1 MADRKDR
8 RAAGGEPTGPT
19 VPEDN
24 DAPETPGTG
33 TPPMT
38 GRQKLRL
45 VGLVILKRVRF
56 IAILAAVGLFIGYW
70 DTIKNYWDKWTR
82 PKAAAVRELEAG
94 QEFFCPMHPQVVQ
107 TTFAPNGDVPNC
119 PICGMPLSVR
129 KKGEATKL
137 PVGVTGRVQL
147 TPERVQQAGIQTV
160 PVQSRPV
167 TRQTTTVGYV
177 AFDESRL
184 SRVTSRVMG
193 YVEKLY
199 VDKTFVTVREGE
211 PLAEIYSPELYS
223 TAQELLLAARP
234 GGPPSGL
241 LASARER
248 MELFGVGPQ
257 EIDAILASGKANPRL
272 VIRSPRSGYVI
283 EKKVVAGS
291 NVEPGMTLL
300 EVADLSA
307 VWIEA
312 EVYEKDIALLAP
324 GQKIEATVQAL
335 PNRTFTGRLALI
347 YPRLDVA
354 TRTNR
359 VRFELANPR
368 HELRPGMFATVS
380 ISTPLE
386 DIEPF
391 KSLVRSKAPIVL
403 TSSGVGTGN
412 GGASSN
418 GGAAGTN
425 GASAFAGPDDR
436 PRYEFLVVPELAV
449 IDTGTKK
456 VVYVQRE
463 PGLFEGREV
472 ELGPRVE
479 LLDQGRRVD
488 YYPVVKGL
496 AAGER
501 VAAAGAFLIDA
512 ETRLNPAAASTYF
525 GATGGS
531 PSSGR
536 SSQPAASSPRQGDQT
551 SRTPEGDSPISGTMR
566 SMVARKSGQSPE
578 PAKELSKED
587 LENIAQ
593 LPEADRQPAIAQRV
607 CPITGAALGS
617 MGVPVKITLRGQ
629 PVFLCCKG
637 CVGKAKREPDE
648 TLKKIGRP

>member
-8 RAAGGEPTGPT
+8 RAAGGEAIGLT
-19 VPEDN
+19 VSDDN

-33 TPPMT
+33 TPPMS

-82 PKAAAVRELEAG
+82 PKAAASRQLDPGE
-94 QEFFCPMHPQVVQ
+94 EFFCPMDPQVIRSSYE
-107 TTFAPNGDVPNC
+107 PNGDVPKC
-119 PICGMPLSVR
+119 PICGMPLSAR

-137 PVGVTGRVQL
+137 PLGVTGRVQL

-160 PVQSRPV
+160 PVQHRPV

-184 SRVTSRVMG
+184 SRVVSRVMG

-234 GGPPSGL
+234 GAPPSGL

-248 MELFGVGPQ
+248 LELFGVGPQ
-257 EIDAILASGKANPRL
+257 EIDAILASGKASPRL

-324 GQKIEATVQAL
+324 GQKIEAAVQAL
-335 PNRTFTGRLALI
+335 PNRTFVGRLALI

-380 ISTPLE
+380 INTPLE

-403 TSSGVGTGN
+403 
-412 GGASSN
+412 ASS
-418 GGAAGTN
+418 GGAAGIT
-425 GASAFAGPDDR
+425 GPDDR

-472 ELGPRVE
+472 ELGSRVE
-479 LLDQGRRVD
+479 LLEGGRRVD

-531 PSSGR
+531 ASSGR

-551 SRTPEGDSPISGTMR
+551 SRTPAAT
-566 SMVARKSGQSPE
+566 
-578 PAKELSKED
+578 ELSKED
-587 LENIAQ
+587 LENISQ
-593 LPEADRQPAIAQRV
+593 LPEADRHLALAQRV

-637 CVGKAKREPDE
+637 CVGKAKREPEE
-648 TLKKIGRP
+648 TLKKVSQMPTMKTQ

>member
-1 MADRKDR
+1 MRDSKDR
-8 RAAGGEPTGPT
+8 RAAGGEPIGPT
-19 VPEDN
+19 VPQEDG
-24 DAPETPGTG
+24 ASATPATG

-70 DTIKNYWDKWTR
+70 ETIENYWDKWTR
-82 PKAAAVRELEAG
+82 PKAAAVRQLEPG
-94 QEFFCPMHPQVVQ
+94 QEFFCPMHPQVVR
-107 TTFAPNGDVPNC
+107 TTFEPNGDVPLC

-129 KKGEATKL
+129 KKGEAAKL

-147 TPERVQQAGIQTV
+147 TPERVQQAGIRTV

-184 SRVTSRVMG
+184 SKVVSRVMG
-193 YVEKLY
+193 YVERLY
-199 VDKTFVTVREGE
+199 VDKTYATVREGE
-211 PLAEIYSPELYS
+211 PLAELYSPELYS
-223 TAQELLLAARP
+223 TAQEILLAARP
-234 GGPPSGL
+234 GAPPSGL
-241 LASARER
+241 VASARQR
-248 MELFGVGPQ
+248 LELFGVSPQ
-257 EIDAILASGKANPRL
+257 EIDTILASGKPSPRL
-272 VIRSPRSGYVI
+272 VIRSPQHGYVI
-283 EKKVVAGS
+283 EKKVVEGS
-291 NVEPGMTLL
+291 SVEPGMTLL

-312 EVYEKDIALLAP
+312 EVYEKDIALLQP
-324 GQKIEATVQAL
+324 GQKIEATVEAL

-347 YPRLDVA
+347 YPRVDVA

-359 VRFELANPR
+359 VRFELPNPG
-368 HELRPGMFATVS
+368 HALRPGMFATVK
-380 ISTPLE
+380 INTPLE
-386 DIEPF
+386 EIEPF

-403 TSSGVGTGN
+403 AGSA
-412 GGASSN
+412 GGAHP
-418 GGAAGTN
+418 GGAEGLAEN
-425 GASAFAGPDDR
+425 
-436 PRYEFLVVPELAV
+436 EFLVVPELAV
-449 IDTGTKK
+449 VDTGTKK
-456 VVYVQRE
+456 VVYVEVE

-479 LLDQGRRVD
+479 LVDGARRVD

-496 AAGER
+496 AAGQR

-536 SSQPAASSPRQGDQT
+536 TSQPAPSSPRPGDQT
-551 SRTPEGDSPISGTMR
+551 SRTEKDSP
-566 SMVARKSGQSPE
+566 VFAARKPGQSPE
-578 PAKELSKED
+578 LSKEE
-587 LENIAQ
+587 LANIGQ
-593 LPEADRQPAIAQRV
+593 LPEADRPLALAQRV

-637 CVGKAKREPDE
+637 CVGKAKREPEE
-648 TLKKIGRP
+648 TLKKVAEMRPTKGP